1 MNMRLISKNTKKN
14 GEITIFTYKEGHQY
28 ICVCLE
34 LDIVKEGNDLE
45 SLKSEM
51 LESAVGHVAAVCKDN
66 LSDDLLNRHA
76 PKEYWDRFDLFINS
90 MKKKKTSHKRESVDT
105 IPIREICLV

>member
-14 GEITIFTYKEGHQY
+14 GEITIFTYKEGSKY

-45 SLKSEM
+45 SLKS
-51 LESAVGHVAAVCKDN
+51 
-66 LSDDLLNRHA
+66 
-76 PKEYWDRFDLFINS
+76 
-90 MKKKKTSHKRESVDT
+90 
-105 IPIREICLV
+105 